1 MKASTRARAFSVG
14 IWNGGT
20 LTGTLTGAVAGAVA
34 GRNVFGNEP
43 DNIAT

>member
-20 LTGTLTGAVAGAVA
+20 LTGTLTGAVAG
-34 GRNVFGNEP
+34 RNVFGNEP

>member
-1 MKASTRARAFSVG
+1 VTLSGLATVSFNAAGTDGGG

-20 LTGTLTGAVAGAVA
+20 LTGAVAGH
-34 GRNVFGNEP
+34 NVFGNQP